1 MQTNQVLTILN
12 RSFDIG
18 EYYGT
23 IPEKEI
29 YILLYLM
36 FIDEYYEVRRD
47 ITINSQEDVCGL
59 NDDFVKLLNL
69 KIDEIIECS
78 DIINSNDLDYLQ
90 NALYWVIPNYPP
102 IDDDD
107 NKDYVQDNVLFT
119 QSSVVNNI
127 LSAYGNV
134 NNYILQL

>member
-12 RSFDIG
+12 RSFDLG

-29 YILLYLM
+29 CILLYLM
-36 FIDEYYEVRRD
+36 FIDEYYEVKRD
-47 ITINSQEDVCGL
+47 ITINSQSDVCGL

-90 NALYWVIPNYPP
+90 NILYWVIPNYPP
-102 IDDDD
+102 IDGD
-107 NKDYVQDNVLFT
+107 NKDYVQDNVLFI

>member
-36 FIDEYYEVRRD
+36 FIDEYYEVKRD
-47 ITINSQEDVCGL
+47 ITINSQSDVCGL

-90 NALYWVIPNYPP
+90 NILYWVIPNYPP
-102 IDDDD
+102 IDGD
-107 NKDYVQDNVLFT
+107 NKDYVQDNVLFI